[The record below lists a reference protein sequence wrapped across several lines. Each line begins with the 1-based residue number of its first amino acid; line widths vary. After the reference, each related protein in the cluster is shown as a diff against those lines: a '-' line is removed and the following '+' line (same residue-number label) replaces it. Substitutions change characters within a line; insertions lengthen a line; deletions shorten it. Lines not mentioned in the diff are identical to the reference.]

1 MKHSLNLSEK
11 VAVAILLIVAIFVFF
26 DVRRL
31 PETAT
36 ADLIGP
42 KLYPEMLAVLL
53 AILSGVLLTG
63 VVSPHRG
70 DSSIKIPGMIRR
82 FLPLVLL
89 SALYVIVLPLAG
101 FIFATTALLLA
112 SFRLLGERRLW
123 LNLFIGG
130 GCTLIIYLLFA
141 QALGIP
147 LKALPW

>member
-1 MKHSLNLSEK
+1 MKRSLKLSEK
-11 VAVAILLIVAIFVFF
+11 VTVAILLAVAIFVFF

-42 KLYPEMLAVLL
+42 KLYPEILAVLL
-53 AILSGVLLTG
+53 AIFSGVLLTG
-63 VVSPHRG
+63 VVSPHQG
-70 DSSIKIPGMIRR
+70 DSSITVPGMIRR
-82 FLPLVLL
+82 FLPLVLF
-89 SALYVIVLPLAG
+89 SALYVIVLPFAG

-123 LNLFIGG
+123 LNLSIGG